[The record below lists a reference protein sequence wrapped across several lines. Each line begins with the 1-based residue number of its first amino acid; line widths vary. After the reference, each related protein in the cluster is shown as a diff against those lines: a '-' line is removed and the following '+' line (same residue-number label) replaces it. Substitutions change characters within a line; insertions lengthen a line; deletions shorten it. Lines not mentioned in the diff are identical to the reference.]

1 MESKDALQ
9 LFNRVISLVSEKGFD
24 FNLKFLKS
32 IKYLTDIMKIP
43 LTTETIVER
52 LIRDALCKIKSAIIV
67 AKDFLKMVQP
77 HMVSYDKLTADVQFS
92 VLKKRMIIPAMFKN
106 YNNDILARSHVKAF
120 MNHCGLVEEYKQLKK
135 KRRKV
140 KSCYY
145 VA

>member
-9 LFNRVISLVSEKGFD
+9 IFNRVISLVSEKGFD

-32 IKYLTDIMKIP
+32 IKYLMDIKHPLSANKIIG
-43 LTTETIVER
+43 EIIEDAVCKVKVA
-52 LIRDALCKIKSAIIV
+52 LIL

-77 HMVSYDKLTADVQFS
+77 HMISYDKLTADVQFS
-92 VLKKRMIIPAMFKN
+92 VFKKRLVIPKVFQK
-106 YNNDILARSHVKAF
+106 YNKETIERLKVKKF
-120 MNHCGLVEEYKQLKK
+120 MEHCNLSEEYKQLKK
-135 KRRKV
+135 KKRKM